1 MLAKSSRPPAPGRRA
16 ARTATPAMPR
26 YAWLQQSLLTDI
38 SSGKYPVGSLLPTED
53 QLGRI
58 YGVSRHTVREA
69 TRKLVDSGLIVRRPG
84 IGTVVRAASA
94 PRPYV
99 AALGSL
105 KELMEYTS
113 TTRLEVLAQSFV
125 TADEAMARDLRCE
138 PGSQWL
144 ELQTR
149 RHLAG
154 QDAPISFTRV
164 YLRPEFARVREHLVG
179 DHPSIYELLRTLY
192 EQEVDSVLQQIEAT
206 LMPAAAAKLLRLK
219 AGSAALRM
227 LRCYFDRGG
236 RLLTASANLYAAD
249 RFQLVTSWSQSGLPP
264 ESTQPG
270 EPLLPS
276 QPLGDTP

>member
-1 MLAKSSRPPAPGRRA
+1 M
-16 ARTATPAMPR
+16 PAMPR

-38 SSGKYPVGSLLPTED
+38 ASGKYPVGSLLPTED
-53 QLGRI
+53 QLGKI

-84 IGTVVRAASA
+84 IGTVVRAARA
-94 PRPYV
+94 PQPYV

-105 KELMEYTS
+105 KELMDYTS
-113 TTRLEVLAQSFV
+113 TTRLEVLGQSLV

-164 YLRPEFARVREHLVG
+164 YLRPEFAGVREHLHG

-192 EQEVDSVLQQIEAT
+192 HQQVDSVLQQIEAT
-206 LMPAAAAKLLRLK
+206 SMPAAAAKLLKLK
-219 AGSAALRM
+219 AGSPALRM
-227 LRCYFDRGG
+227 LRCYFDRAG
-236 RLLTASANLYAAD
+236 RLLTASANLYVAD
-249 RFQLVTSWSQSGLPP
+249 RFQLVTSWSQS
-264 ESTQPG
+264 S
-270 EPLLPS
+270 S
-276 QPLGDTP
+276 QTPGDTP